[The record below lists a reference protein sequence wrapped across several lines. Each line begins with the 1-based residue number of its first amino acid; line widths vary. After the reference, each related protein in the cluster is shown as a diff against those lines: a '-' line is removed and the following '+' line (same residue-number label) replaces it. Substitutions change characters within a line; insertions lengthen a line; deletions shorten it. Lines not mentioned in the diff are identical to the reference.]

1 MDLHILK
8 FVVSFHLG
16 GGQDIEGI
24 SILWTNSVTRRGRAA
39 RRIGIDASSWRASIL
54 WDSPPP
60 SRWSWRPATNWRTCC
75 SVSAAWSWASSSSL
89 SSKSS
94 WRLLDCTRHKSGR
107 GLRVTSVER
116 TKRTSCKGKLKGGI
130 SQHRVLFKVASQWL
144 RPSSIILSVSRGSR
158 DIWAAVSK
166 SPTSPNPA
174 NPPWKAAWWG
184 NWRMILWIHI
194 QSWYFHNY
202 TLFSLSFRLGHCCYS
217 SYSIV

>member
-1 MDLHILK
+1 MHLHILK

-75 SVSAAWSWASSSSL
+75 SVSAAWSWVSSSSL

-116 TKRTSCKGKLKGGI
+116 TKRTSVICKLAAPFWWLPCSFLAFFWIQLGRPWPKRSRNFSSGKG
-130 SQHRVLFKVASQWL
+130 QN
-144 RPSSIILSVSRGSR
+144 
-158 DIWAAVSK
+158 
-166 SPTSPNPA
+166 T
-174 NPPWKAAWWG
+174 
-184 NWRMILWIHI
+184 
-194 QSWYFHNY
+194 
-202 TLFSLSFRLGHCCYS
+202 
-217 SYSIV
+217 